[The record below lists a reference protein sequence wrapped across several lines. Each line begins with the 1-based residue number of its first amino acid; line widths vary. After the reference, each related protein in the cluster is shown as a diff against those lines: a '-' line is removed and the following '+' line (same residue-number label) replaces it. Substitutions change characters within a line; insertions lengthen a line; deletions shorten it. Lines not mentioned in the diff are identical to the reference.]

1 MAGYVRTDTS
11 DNIVDLGI
19 INAADLDG
27 EFDALAA
34 AFDSSSGHTHDG
46 TLAQGAPITVV
57 GPAQDFVA
65 DAVSFKTKTTSTYT
79 LGTPSVRWSTGYLDN
94 LVLTTALPVSQ
105 GGTGSTTAA
114 GVRSAFGVVIGTN
127 VQAYSSLLTELNQ
140 SLVSGAAPTFG
151 IANMTLDDTN
161 LVVADST
168 NLQTF
173 AEGVDDALLK
183 ARGTGVTSTYVSTI
197 TVGGSTFSQ
206 PAVSGEI
213 SSDEGYFS
221 VSYAGAT
228 GVTIANLSAASTY
241 VYIDKAGALQQ
252 QTTIPTRQDWSRK
265 MFTMRIAVDLST
277 NLIIGF
283 EYLNNPIGHYAN
295 SIRDLYAYLLAQGV
309 PFKKDQTVTGR
320 AGDLGFDVS
329 AGSLMEFGGTG
340 DINNANIKS
349 FNAVANA
356 SYTLLSRTAIVSVQ
370 TDLVKFWDNAG
381 TITALGSTTV
391 VGHRLFRYADGALA
405 MQYGQGNYA
414 NMSLAKA
421 GVVLED
427 YVLNPLLKDATFF
440 GWWLIESTATNT
452 GGTTLTDFAEY
463 TIGIQGGSSG
473 SLAGCLLKGNN
484 LSDLLDVPVARSNL
498 GLGTA
503 ATTAATDYVQVTSAT
518 GQANLPAGTTAQ
530 RTATPGT
537 GALRFNSTDV
547 SFEGYN
553 GTEWGSIGGGAADGI
568 FYENEQN
575 VTADYTIVAT
585 KNAMTAGPITIASG
599 VSVTIETGGRW
610 IVL

>member
-575 VTADYTIVAT
+575 VTADYTVVAT